1 MLGLTTTRRL
11 HREITDLKARIN
23 QLRAE
28 RDTARQERD
37 TAAYTRAQVLR
48 QLAEAD
54 AANRRLA
61 GRNAELTRRLEQHD
75 DYAEA
80 AYAMELERRL
90 ERLARGT
97 ARWMAALWAER
108 TESSRLA
115 RQLDRADRRVRDLTY
130 EIRGVG
136 RHVDGGSVRPL
147 TPSQELQRARAHAR
161 ALEERLAE
169 LQAINMRC
177 TCGGA
182 S

>member
-1 MLGLTTTRRL
+1 MSLFGRRER
-11 HREITDLKARIN
+11 REIAELKARLER
-23 QLRAE
+23 LRAE

-37 TAAYTRAQVLR
+37 TATYNRSQVLR
-48 QLAEAD
+48 QLAETD
-54 AANRRLA
+54 AANRRLNGHNRA
-61 GRNAELTRRLEQHD
+61 LLERLKQRE

-80 AYAMELERRL
+80 EYAVQLERRL
-90 ERLARGT
+90 ERLTRGT

-108 TESSRLA
+108 TESARLA

-130 EIRGVG
+130 EIRSAG

-147 TPSQELQRARAHAR
+147 TPSQELQQARAHAR